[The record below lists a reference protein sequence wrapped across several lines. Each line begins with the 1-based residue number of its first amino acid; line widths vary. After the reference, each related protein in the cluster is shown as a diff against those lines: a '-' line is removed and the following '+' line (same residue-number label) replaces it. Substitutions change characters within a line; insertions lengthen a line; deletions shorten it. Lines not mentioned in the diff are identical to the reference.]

1 MSEYTIPLTLPLR
14 RVVIT
19 SLTASP
25 PDSVAQEMARF
36 AGRPQR
42 PAGYD
47 SPETRSQSVSA
58 TELTIDSDHEVKQI
72 REQRSAMLSAIQ
84 NLHQVT
90 KQTER
95 QIDLMVREMQEATV
109 ELACAIASK
118 LIFEEVDSDR
128 FPIANL
134 VHEVISRLDT
144 TAAAVVRLHPD
155 DLALI
160 QQQPMISGTGEDRSL
175 EFVADPTLN
184 RGDCKAKSGEISV
197 VYQLRRQID
206 DLRRQLLSTVNGHA
220 ET

>member
-1 MSEYTIPLTLPLR
+1 M
-14 RVVIT
+14 
-19 SLTASP
+19 
-25 PDSVAQEMARF
+25 
-36 AGRPQR
+36 
-42 PAGYD
+42 
-47 SPETRSQSVSA
+47 
-58 TELTIDSDHEVKQI
+58 
-72 REQRSAMLSAIQ
+72 
-84 NLHQVT
+84 
-90 KQTER
+90 
-95 QIDLMVREMQEATV
+95 

-155 DLALI
+155 DLTLI